1 MGPTMSDLGIDRLS
15 VEQRI
20 ALAQEIWAS
29 LGDARP
35 ASRLTD
41 EQWDEIARRDAEL
54 DADPGAGLSW
64 EQVRRNIEAKL

>member
-20 ALAQEIWAS
+20 ALAQEIWDS

-35 ASRLTD
+35 VPRLS
-41 EQWDEIARRDAEL
+41 EERWAEITRRDAEL
-54 DADPGAGLSW
+54 EADPGAGLSW
-64 EQVRRNIEAKL
+64 EQVRRDIEARL